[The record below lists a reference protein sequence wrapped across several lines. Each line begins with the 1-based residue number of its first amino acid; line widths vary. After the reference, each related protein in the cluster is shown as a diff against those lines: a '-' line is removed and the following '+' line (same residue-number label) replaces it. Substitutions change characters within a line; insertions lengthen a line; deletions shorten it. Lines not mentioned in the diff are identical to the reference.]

1 MIIRSGTAKKD
12 VLSLADEMLKKA
24 GSLPGL
30 LRWEISD
37 FLQLTGIGK
46 VKALQLSAQFEIAKR
61 MIRGE
66 RSQQIIL
73 DEPKKLGISL
83 P

>member
-12 VLSLADEMLKKA
+12 VLSLVDEMLKKA

-37 FLQLTGIGK
+37 FLQLTGL
-46 VKALQLSAQFEIAKR
+46 VKSRLQLSVN
-61 MIRGE
+61 
-66 RSQQIIL
+66 
-73 DEPKKLGISL
+73 
-83 P
+83 